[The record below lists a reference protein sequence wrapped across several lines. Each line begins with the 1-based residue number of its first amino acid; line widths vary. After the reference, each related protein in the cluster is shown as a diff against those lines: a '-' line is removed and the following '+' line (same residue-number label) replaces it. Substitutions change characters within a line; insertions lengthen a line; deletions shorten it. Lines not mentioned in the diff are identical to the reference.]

1 MLRKRA
7 GTIGDDMKKSRPS
20 LMVFLSIAAAFH
32 FHFSFFPRVL
42 LDQRELKGVLE
53 DLDLQGKKFVLFLID
68 FKY

>member
-7 GTIGDDMKKSRPS
+7 GAIGDDMKKSRPN
-20 LMVFLSIAAAFH
+20 LMGFLSIAAAFH
-32 FHFSFFPRVL
+32 FHFPFFPRVL